1 MVEAS
6 EVRGSDLKIS
16 YLSPEGV
23 LEVEQGAMRELERR
37 LPKAWLGFAAFQL
50 VQQGSPEAL
59 DLDLVVLTNNRILVI
74 ELKNWSGE
82 IEFTS
87 GQWVH
92 KGSPRRSPVKVTQRK
107 AQMLKD
113 VIRDKFPKL
122 KIPYVE
128 PVVVLCHP
136 QCKLK
141 GFPPEERSFVMTL
154 GDFCDV
160 ASDTSKYKVH
170 FPDTPAK
177 FSYPSAS
184 PLPDKSHYEGLF
196 SLSNPAV
203 LERKTVIYGFQQS
216 SATPDYVH
224 PRRIWSEYRAAHVET
239 RRSKALL
246 RKWDFQALDGGGT
259 TPTERAT
266 IGLRELRLNE
276 ALREQAP
283 DLHADLLEPV
293 ASAVADDV
301 TTNFVEA
308 YRLPDRVE
316 RLEELLARRADMP
329 IEERLVL
336 AQGILSRFAK
346 LHALGI
352 AHRDITKRTLW
363 VVEPARVILSSF
375 AAARIPEARTVG
387 VHRVELETGSIAL
400 PEDADAGAKNSEHA
414 PFVRDVFLL
423 GVLIFELLERQELSR
438 LDEVPLF
445 DEATSLELP
454 SLQGWY
460 KQAMDWDPLRRFTNA
475 LEALD
480 AFNKAFAKK
489 LGPVVSAEEVLAFRT
504 TASPLNLPMKQEVSS
519 VPGKSVYISER
530 EGVKVLVKCWPML
543 SYDSKH
549 PARNSRLLGFLHQ
562 ARSLRQS
569 AFDAAPEVLDFG
581 LGPFG
586 LMLVTR
592 WEPGCSLEAWMAEEQ
607 QPNAKALLSL
617 SLLNAVRRLH
627 ALGQSHGDLKP
638 SNVAVCSDSEGQPRA
653 LLLDVPDLSPDGDIG
668 ITIGLL
674 PPHIESA
681 APQHRDLY
689 GATQLVLRLLS
700 GTGFKK
706 SCHEAEHA
714 LELGDVLPPVDLL
727 AETLREEIFPKTDSK
742 PSFSLTLKR
751 KGRDADPPVE
761 LDGDNGCF
769 PVGVKADSAS
779 RNMVFFL
786 TGLRQQ
792 IVIKYDREAEQ
803 VLDVFAKPIGHEQYV
818 MSARRAAFRL
828 YATLVVEQGE
838 SSDATGL
845 ASVLLSRY
853 LATEPDHEE
862 ADGEKISDPYATAS
876 GSAEQAR
883 PLATMELWK
892 ALADTDELNA
902 TPITLRAGARK
913 VPDGSGLWL
922 VPFDIDSGVIDFSED
937 ERIELLERGTDPI
950 EGTERWYLVGIV
962 SSDISNDVMR
972 VEPQSLK
979 FNPIEGR
986 CFYLRGALERHASAR
1001 RVAAMRRVLENA
1013 ALIPRLPSYFDPA
1026 AERTPTRSTLPPL
1039 EIFAKYDLNAQQEEA
1054 LRTALEYGPVSLLQG
1069 PPGTGKTKFIA
1080 SFVHLI
1086 LTQGLARNVLLVSQ
1100 SHEAVNNALEKV
1112 AEFAQA
1118 SSANIS
1124 MVRIGLPSMVSG
1136 RLRSVQEDSR
1146 RQLYR
1151 ESFDAELKER
1161 VKAAGYGMGLPRSY
1175 VDEAV
1180 ELHASLGSLLARI
1193 TRLHRDGANDEHSE
1207 GESRVHI
1214 ERLSQVFTAIA
1225 RDKFGLDVAAGD
1237 KLTEWFNGQ
1246 LAALAA
1252 RYGSPSPDKCA
1263 RLEKVIHLSI
1273 EFSSVLRNPRSN
1285 FTSFLARSSS
1295 VVAGTCVGIGKQALG
1310 IVDHAYDWVIVD
1322 EAARASPMELVVGMQ
1337 AGKRLLLVG
1346 DHLQLP
1352 PTYPVE
1358 VEEQTAQL
1366 LGVSRA
1372 EFRRMNNF
1380 QRAFSSS
1387 YGKLV
1392 GRTLLMQYR
1401 MAESINHVVSS
1412 CFYNGALK
1420 VARKPPGN
1428 EYKLL
1433 PDYLSQQ
1440 VVWVDTADQGRD
1452 AFHGEAGTHEGSLV
1466 NEAEAN
1472 AVLAI
1477 VRGIAKSPS
1486 FLSSVRAA
1494 DGNRHIPIGIITMYA
1509 AQRDLIRRKL
1519 DQADWATE
1527 IRDLYTIGTVDS
1539 YQGKENRIIILSI
1552 VRNDTARNIG
1562 FLVDPERINVAM
1574 SRAQDRLVIVSSSSM
1589 WEGRPKAP
1597 MADVLEKVRELAKK
1611 DEALLFPSIEL
1622 KRRSADA

>member
-1 MVEAS
+1 M
-6 EVRGSDLKIS
+6 KIS

-23 LEVEQGAMRELERR
+23 LEVEQGALRELERR
-37 LPKAWLGFAAFQL
+37 LPKTWVGFAAFQL
-50 VQQGSPEAL
+50 VQRGSPEAL
-59 DLDLVVLTNNRILVI
+59 DLDLVVLTSNRILVI
-74 ELKNWSGE
+74 ELKNWSGD

-92 KGSPRRSPVKVTQRK
+92 KGAPRKSPVKVTQRK
-107 AQMLKD
+107 AQVLKD
-113 VIRDKFPKL
+113 VIREKFPKL
-122 KIPYVE
+122 KVPYVE
-128 PVVVLCHP
+128 PIIVLCHP
-136 QCKLK
+136 QCRLK
-141 GFPPEERSFVMTL
+141 GFPPEERNFVMTL

-160 ASDTSKYKVH
+160 ASDSGKYKVR

-177 FSYPSAS
+177 FSFPSAN
-184 PLPDKSHYEGLF
+184 PLPDRSHYESMF
-196 SLSNPAV
+196 SLSSPSV

-216 SATPDYVH
+216 SASADYVH
-224 PRRIWSEYRAAHVET
+224 PRGMWSEYRAAHVES

-246 RKWDFQALDGGGT
+246 RKWDFKALDGGGT

-283 DLHADLLEPV
+283 DLHVDLLEPV

-316 RLEELLARRADMP
+316 RLAELLARRADIP

-336 AQGILSRFAK
+336 AQSVLSRFAK

-375 AAARIPEARTVG
+375 AAARIPETRTVG

-400 PEDADAGAKNSEHA
+400 PEDTDTAGKSFEHA

-423 GVLIFELLERQELSR
+423 GVLIFELLERRELSR

-445 DEATSLELP
+445 DEAVPLEVT

-460 KQAMDWDPLRRFTNA
+460 RQAMDWDPLRRFTTA
-475 LEALD
+475 SDALD
-480 AFNKAFAKK
+480 AFNKAFAKE
-489 LGPVVSAEEVLAFRT
+489 LGPVVSAEEVLAFKT
-504 TASPLNLPMKQEVSS
+504 AASPLNLPMKQEVSS
-519 VPGKSVYISER
+519 TPGKSVYISER
-530 EGVKVLVKCWPML
+530 DGSKVLVKCWPML
-543 SYDSKH
+543 GYDSKH

-592 WEPGCSLEAWMAEEQ
+592 WEPGSSFEEWMSEEQ
-607 QPNAKALLSL
+607 PPNAKALLAL

-627 ALGQSHGDLKP
+627 ALGQNHGDLKP
-638 SNVAVCSDSEGQPRA
+638 SNVAVCLDSEGQPRA

-674 PPHIESA
+674 PPDIESA

-689 GATQLVLRLLS
+689 AATQLVLRLLS
-700 GTGFKK
+700 GTAYKK
-706 SCHEAEHA
+706 SCNEAEHA

-727 AETLREEIFPKTDSK
+727 AETLQGEIFPKIDAK
-742 PSFSLTLKR
+742 PSYSLTLKR
-751 KGRDADPPVE
+751 RGREIEPAVE
-761 LDGDNGCF
+761 FYGDNGSF
-769 PVGVKADSAS
+769 PVGVKVDSS
-779 RNMVFFL
+779 SESIVFFL

-792 IVIKYDREAEQ
+792 LVIKYDRATEQ
-803 VLDVFAKPIGHEQYV
+803 VQDVFAKPIGHEQYV
-818 MSARRAAFRL
+818 SSARRATFRL
-828 YATLVVEQGE
+828 YATLVIEQGE
-838 SSDATGL
+838 SSDAANL
-845 ASVLLSRY
+845 ADVLFSRY

-862 ADGEKISDPYATAS
+862 EGEGNTADPYATQS
-876 GSAEQAR
+876 ESTELAR
-883 PLATMELWK
+883 PLATTDLWR
-892 ALADTDELNA
+892 ALAETDELNA

-913 VPDGSGLWL
+913 VPDGGGLWL

-950 EGTERWYLVGIV
+950 EGSERWYLTGIV
-962 SSDISNDVMR
+962 SSDIANDVMR
-972 VEPQSLK
+972 VQPLTQK
-979 FNPIEGR
+979 FNPVEGR
-986 CFYLRGALERHASAR
+986 RFYLRGALERHASAR

-1013 ALIPRLPSYFDPA
+1013 ALIPRLPDYFDPN
-1026 AERTPTRSTLPPL
+1026 AERMPTYGALPPL
-1039 EIFAKYDLNAQQEEA
+1039 EIIAKYNLNAQQEEA

-1080 SFVHLI
+1080 SFVHLV

-1112 AEFAQA
+1112 AELAGA
-1118 SSANIS
+1118 SGTDIS
-1124 MVRIGLPSMVSG
+1124 MVRIGLPSMVST

-1161 VKAAGYGMGLPRSY
+1161 VRATGYGMGLPRSY

-1180 ELHASLGSLLARI
+1180 ELHMSLGSVLTRI
-1193 TRLHRDGANDEHSE
+1193 SRLHRDEVNSE
-1207 GESRVHI
+1207 QSAGESSVHI
-1214 ERLSQVFTAIA
+1214 ERLRQVFTSIA
-1225 RDKFGLDVAAGD
+1225 GEKFGLDVTPNAM
-1237 KLTEWFNGQ
+1237 LPEWFEEQ
-1246 LAALAA
+1246 LSALAA
-1252 RYGSPSPDKCA
+1252 RHGAPSPDKCL

-1310 IVDHAYDWVIVD
+1310 IVDHSYDWVVVD

-1387 YGKLV
+1387 YGKQV

-1401 MAESINHVVSS
+1401 MADNINYVVSN

-1420 VARKPPGN
+1420 VARKPPGD

-1440 VVWVDTADQGRD
+1440 VVWIDTTDQGRN
-1452 AFHGEAGTHEGSLV
+1452 AFHGEAGTHEGALI

-1472 AVLAI
+1472 AVLAVVRDI
-1477 VRGIAKSPS
+1477 VKSAS
-1486 FLSSVRAA
+1486 FLSAVRAA
-1494 DGNRHIPIGIITMYA
+1494 DGSRHIPIGIITMYA

-1519 DQADWATE
+1519 DQADWAAD
-1527 IRDLYTIGTVDS
+1527 IRDTYTIGTVDS
-1539 YQGKENRIIILSI
+1539 YQGKENRFIILSI
-1552 VRNDTARNIG
+1552 VRNDTSRKVG
-1562 FLVDPERINVAM
+1562 FLADPERINVAM

-1589 WEGRPKAP
+1589 WSGRPRTP
-1597 MADVLEKVRELAKK
+1597 MAGVLEKVRQLAEQGK
-1611 DEALLFPSIEL
+1611 AQLFPSLEL

>member
-1 MVEAS
+1 M
-6 EVRGSDLKIS
+6 KIS

-23 LEVEQGAMRELERR
+23 LEVEHGALRELERR

-50 VQQGSPEAL
+50 VQRGSPEAL
-59 DLDLVVLTNNRILVI
+59 DLDLVILTTNRILVV

-82 IEFTS
+82 VEYTS

-92 KGSPRRSPVKVTQRK
+92 KGTPRKSPVKVTQRK
-107 AQMLKD
+107 AQVLKD

-122 KIPYVE
+122 KVPYVE

-141 GFPPEERSFVMTL
+141 GFPAEERAFVMTL
-154 GDFCDV
+154 GDFCDL
-160 ASDTSKYKVH
+160 ASDSGKYKVR

-177 FSYPSAS
+177 FSYPSAN

-216 SATPDYVH
+216 SASPDYVH
-224 PRRIWSEYRAAHVET
+224 PRGIWSEYRAAHVES

-259 TPTERAT
+259 TTTERAT

-336 AQGILSRFAK
+336 AQSVLSRFAK
-346 LHALGI
+346 LHELGI

-375 AAARIPEARTVG
+375 AAARIPETRTVG

-400 PEDADAGAKNSEHA
+400 PEDVDADAKIFEHS
-414 PFVRDVFLL
+414 PFVKDVFLL
-423 GVLIFELLERQELSR
+423 GVLIFELLECQELSR

-445 DEATSLELP
+445 DKATPLKIP
-454 SLQGWY
+454 SLRGWY
-460 KQAMDWDPLRRFTNA
+460 HQAMDWDPLRRFSNSSY
-475 LEALD
+475 ALD
-480 AFNKAFAKK
+480 AFNKAFAKE
-489 LGPVVSAEEVLAFRT
+489 LGPVVSEEEVLAFKT
-504 TASPLNLPMKQEVSS
+504 SASPLNLPMKHEISS
-519 VPGKSVYISER
+519 APGKSVYISER
-530 EGVKVLVKCWPML
+530 EGVKVLVKCWPSL
-543 SYDSKH
+543 GYDRKH
-549 PARNSRLLGFLHQ
+549 PARNSRILGFLHQ

-581 LGPFG
+581 LGQFG

-592 WEPGCSLEAWMAEEQ
+592 WEPGSSLEEWMAEEQ
-607 QPNAKALLSL
+607 SPNAKALMAL
-617 SLLNAVRRLH
+617 SLLNAVRRFH
-627 ALGQSHGDLKP
+627 ALGQSHGDLKA
-638 SNVAVCSDSEGQPRA
+638 SNVAVCSDSDGQPRA
-653 LLLDVPDLSPDGDIG
+653 LLLDVPDLSADGDIG

-689 GATQLVLRLLS
+689 AATQLVLRLLS
-700 GTGFKK
+700 DTGFQK
-706 SCHEAEHA
+706 SCHEAERA

-727 AETLREEIFPKTDSK
+727 AETLQEEIFPKTDSK
-742 PSFSLTLKR
+742 PSFTVTLKK
-751 KGRDADPPVE
+751 KGRDAEPPVE
-761 LDGDNGCF
+761 LEGDNGCF
-769 PVGVKADSAS
+769 PVGVIVDSAS
-779 RNMVFFL
+779 GNNVFFL

-803 VLDVFAKPIGHEQYV
+803 VVDVFAKPIGHEQYV
-818 MSARRAAFRL
+818 ISARRASFRL
-828 YATLVVEQGE
+828 YATFVVEQGE
-838 SSDATGL
+838 SSDAAEL
-845 ASVLLSRY
+845 ASVLLTRY
-853 LATEPDHEE
+853 LATEPDQEDSGGPDM
-862 ADGEKISDPYATAS
+862 ADPYAMPS
-876 GSAEQAR
+876 GSAEHAK
-883 PLATMELWK
+883 PLVTTKLWK
-892 ALADTDELNA
+892 ALAQTDELNA
-902 TPITLRAGARK
+902 IPITLRAGARK
-913 VPDGSGLWL
+913 VPDGSGHWL

-950 EGTERWYLVGIV
+950 EGTERWYLAGIV
-962 SSDISNDVMR
+962 SSDISNDIMR
-972 VEPQSLK
+972 VEPQTMK
-979 FNPIEGR
+979 FSPIEGR

-1013 ALIPRLPSYFDPA
+1013 ALIPRLPDFFDPA
-1026 AERTPTRSTLPPL
+1026 AERTPTRVAPPPL
-1039 EIFAKYDLNAQQEEA
+1039 EILAKYKLNPQQEEA
-1054 LRTALEYGPVSLLQG
+1054 LQTALEYGPVSLLQG

-1080 SFVHLI
+1080 SFVHLV

-1112 AEFAQA
+1112 AELARA
-1118 SSANIS
+1118 SGADVS

-1151 ESFDAELKER
+1151 ESFDAELKGR
-1161 VKAAGYGMGLPRSY
+1161 VKAAGYGMGLPRAY

-1180 ELHASLGSLLARI
+1180 ELHVSLGSLLARI
-1193 TRLHRDGANDEHSE
+1193 SRLLRDGANNEHSE
-1207 GESRVHI
+1207 GELNVHI
-1214 ERLSQVFTAIA
+1214 ERLSQVFIAIA
-1225 RDKFGLDVAAGD
+1225 RDKFGLDVAESEQ
-1237 KLTEWFNGQ
+1237 LPEWFEGQ
-1246 LAALAA
+1246 LSALAA
-1252 RYGSPSPDKCA
+1252 RHGSPSPDKCA
-1263 RLEKVIHLSI
+1263 RLENVIHLSI

-1310 IVDHAYDWVIVD
+1310 IVDHSYDWVIVD

-1366 LGVSRA
+1366 LGISRA
-1372 EFRRMNNF
+1372 EFRRTNNF

-1387 YGKLV
+1387 YGKQV

-1401 MAESINHVVSS
+1401 MAESINHVVSN
-1412 CFYNGALK
+1412 CFYGGALK
-1420 VARKPPGN
+1420 VARQPPGD
-1428 EYKLL
+1428 EYNQL

-1440 VVWVDTADQGRD
+1440 VIWIDTADQGRA
-1452 AFHGEAGTHEGSLV
+1452 AFHTEAGTHEGALV

-1472 AVLAI
+1472 AVMSV
-1477 VRGIAKSPS
+1477 VRGIAKSAS

-1519 DQADWATE
+1519 DQADWAAE
-1527 IRDLYTIGTVDS
+1527 IRDMYTIGTVDS

-1552 VRNDTARNIG
+1552 VRNDSSRHVG
-1562 FLVDPERINVAM
+1562 FLADSERINVAM
-1574 SRAQDRLVIVSSSSM
+1574 SRAQDRLVIVSSSAM
-1589 WEGRPKAP
+1589 WSGRPTTP
-1597 MADVLEKVRELAKK
+1597 MAGVLEKVIGLA
-1611 DEALLFPSIEL
+1611 DNGNALLFPSLEL
-1622 KRRSADA
+1622 KRRSVDA